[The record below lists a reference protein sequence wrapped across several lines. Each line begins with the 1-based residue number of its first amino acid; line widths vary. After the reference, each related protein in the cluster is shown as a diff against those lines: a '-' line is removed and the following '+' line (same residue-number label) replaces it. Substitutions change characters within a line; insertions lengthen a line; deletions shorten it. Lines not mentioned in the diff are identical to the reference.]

1 MCIRDRF
8 MRDLNVS
15 EYLFVFSLFSIWS
28 LLLINII
35 LAMGGYI
42 FYFKNFDKEIKE
54 IDEYPMISILVP
66 AHNEAKVIGRTVES
80 LLLLN
85 YPKSKMELIVIND
98 NSSDNSKEI
107 LENIKDRYNNYN
119 FTIINTDSLTGGK
132 GKSNALNIGYKVSK
146 GDFIA
151 VYDADNTPDK
161 NALRYLVQTIV
172 MNDEL
177 GAVIGKFRTRNK
189 NKNLLT
195 KFINIE
201 TLSFQWMSQA
211 GRWQLFNLCTIP
223 GTNFILRRSIIEEI
237 EGWDSKAIAEDTE
250 ISFRIYKLGYKI
262 KLVPQSITWEQEP
275 ETVKVWIKQRTRWAK
290 GNIYVLMKYIKNIFK
305 QGRNKIV
312 FDIAYFFSVY
322 FLFLTTVIISD
333 ILCVLSISKLVEI
346 SIPIN
351 FFLIWILSYLLFI
364 IEVSISLTIEKG
376 EATIENIFIVA
387 IMYFT
392 YSQLWLFV
400 AIKGMI
406 EYLKDIIFKREVKWY
421 KTERF

>member
-1 MCIRDRF
+1 M
-8 MRDLNVS
+8 
-15 EYLFVFSLFSIWS
+15 FSIWS

-132 GKSNALNIGYKVSK
+132 GKSNALNIGYTISK

-237 EGWDSKAIAEDTE
+237 GGWDSKAIAEDTE

-322 FLFLTTVIISD
+322 FLFLTSVIISD
-333 ILCVLSISKLVEI
+333 ILFVLSISKLVEI

>member
-1 MCIRDRF
+1 
-8 MRDLNVS
+8 
-15 EYLFVFSLFSIWS
+15 SLFSIWS

-132 GKSNALNIGYKVSK
+132 GKSNALNIGYTISK

-237 EGWDSKAIAEDTE
+237 GGWDSKAIAEDTE

-322 FLFLTTVIISD
+322 FLFLTSVIISD
-333 ILCVLSISKLVEI
+333 ILFVLSISKLVEI

>member
-1 MCIRDRF
+1 
-8 MRDLNVS
+8 MRDLNIS
-15 EYLFVFSLFSIWS
+15 EYLFIFSLFSIWS

-42 FYFKNFDKEIKE
+42 FYFKNFDKEVKK
-54 IDEYPMISILVP
+54 IDEYPMVSILVP
-66 AHNEAKVIGRTVES
+66 AHNEAKVIGKTVES

-85 YPKSKMELIVIND
+85 YPKDKMELIVIND

-107 LENIKDRYNNYN
+107 LESIKNKYNNYN
-119 FTIINTDSLTGGK
+119 FTIINTDNLTGGK
-132 GKSNALNIGYKVSK
+132 GKSNALNIGYTLSK
-146 GDFIA
+146 GEFIA
-151 VYDADNTPDK
+151 VYDADNTPDR
-161 NALRYLVQTIV
+161 NALRYLIQTIV
-172 MNDEL
+172 MDDEL

-223 GTNFILRRSIIEEI
+223 GTNFILRKSIIEEI
-237 EGWDSKAIAEDTE
+237 GGWDSKAIAEDTE

-305 QGRNKIV
+305 QGKNKIV

-322 FLFLTTVIISD
+322 FLFLTSVIISD
-333 ILCVLSISKLVEI
+333 ILFVLSISKLIEI

-364 IEVSISLTIEKG
+364 IEVSISLSIEKG
-376 EATIENIFIVA
+376 ESTFENIFIVA

>member
-1 MCIRDRF
+1 

-132 GKSNALNIGYKVSK
+132 GKSNALNIGYTISK

-237 EGWDSKAIAEDTE
+237 GGWDSKAIAEDTE

-322 FLFLTTVIISD
+322 FLFLTSVIISD
-333 ILCVLSISKLVEI
+333 ILFVLSISKLVEI

-400 AIKGMI
+400 AIKGII

>member
-1 MCIRDRF
+1 

-35 LAMGGYI
+35 LVMGGYI

-132 GKSNALNIGYKVSK
+132 GKSNALNIGYTISK

-237 EGWDSKAIAEDTE
+237 GGWDSKAIAEDTE

-322 FLFLTTVIISD
+322 FLFLTSVIISD
-333 ILCVLSISKLVEI
+333 ILFVLSISKLVEI

>member
-1 MCIRDRF
+1 
-8 MRDLNVS
+8 MRGLNVS
-15 EYLFVFSLFSIWS
+15 EYLFIFSLFSIWS
-28 LLLINII
+28 LLLINIV
-35 LAMGGYI
+35 LAMGGYL
-42 FYFKNFDKEIKE
+42 FYFRNFDKKIKK
-54 IDEYPMISILVP
+54 IDRYPMVSILVP

-85 YPKSKMELIVIND
+85 YPKDKMELIVIND
-98 NSSDNSKEI
+98 NSSDNSREI
-107 LENIKDRYNNYN
+107 LESIKNKYKNYN
-119 FTIINTDSLTGGK
+119 FTIINTDSITGGK
-132 GKSNALNIGYKVSK
+132 GKSNALNIGYKISK
-146 GDFIA
+146 GEFIA
-151 VYDADNTPDK
+151 VYDADNTPDRD
-161 NALRYLVQTIV
+161 ALRYLIQTIV
-172 MNDEL
+172 LDDEL

-189 NKNLLT
+189 SKNLLT

-223 GTNFILRRSIIEEI
+223 GTNFILRKSIIEEI
-237 EGWDSKAIAEDTE
+237 GGWDSKAIAEDTE

-275 ETVKVWIKQRTRWAK
+275 ETIKVWIKQRTRWAK

-305 QGRNKIV
+305 QGKNKIV
-312 FDIAYFFSVY
+312 FDITYFFSVY
-322 FLFLTTVIISD
+322 FLFLTSVIISD
-333 ILCVLSISKLVEI
+333 ILFVLSVLKLIEI

-351 FFLIWILSYLLFI
+351 FIIIWILSYILFI

-387 IMYFT
+387 LMYFT

-400 AIKGMI
+400 AIKGMV
-406 EYLKDIIFKREVKWY
+406 EYLKDIILKREVKWY

>member
-1 MCIRDRF
+1 
-8 MRDLNVS
+8 S
-15 EYLFVFSLFSIWS
+15 ECLFVFSLCSIWS

-54 IDEYPMISILVP
+54 IDEYPMVSILVP

-107 LENIKDRYNNYN
+107 LEDIKNKYNNYN

-132 GKSNALNIGYKVSK
+132 GKSNALNIGYTISK

-151 VYDADNTPDK
+151 VYDADNTPDR

-237 EGWDSKAIAEDTE
+237 GGWDSKAIAEDTE

-322 FLFLTTVIISD
+322 FLFLTSVIISD
-333 ILCVLSISKLVEI
+333 ILFVLSISKLVEI

-376 EATIENIFIVA
+376 EATIKNIFIVA

>member
-1 MCIRDRF
+1 MI
-8 MRDLNVS
+8 DLNVS

-132 GKSNALNIGYKVSK
+132 GKSNALNIGYTISK

-237 EGWDSKAIAEDTE
+237 GGWDSKAIAEDTE

-322 FLFLTTVIISD
+322 FLFLTSVIISD
-333 ILCVLSISKLVEI
+333 ILFVLSISKLVEI

>member
-1 MCIRDRF
+1 
-8 MRDLNVS
+8 
-15 EYLFVFSLFSIWS
+15 
-28 LLLINII
+28 
-35 LAMGGYI
+35 MGGYI

-119 FTIINTDSLTGGK
+119 FTIINTDNLTGGK
-132 GKSNALNIGYKVSK
+132 GKSNALNIGYTISK

-237 EGWDSKAIAEDTE
+237 GGWDSKAIAEDTE

-322 FLFLTTVIISD
+322 FLFLTSVIISD
-333 ILCVLSISKLVEI
+333 ILFVLSISKLVEI

>member
-1 MCIRDRF
+1 
-8 MRDLNVS
+8 MRDLNIS
-15 EYLFVFSLFSIWS
+15 ECLFIFSLFSIWS

-42 FYFKNFDKEIKE
+42 FYFKNFNKEVKK
-54 IDEYPMISILVP
+54 IDEYPMVSILVP
-66 AHNEAKVIGRTVES
+66 AHNEAKVIGKTVES

-85 YPKSKMELIVIND
+85 YPKDKMELIVIND
-98 NSSDNSKEI
+98 NSSDNSKDI
-107 LENIKDRYNNYN
+107 LEDIKNKYNNYN
-119 FTIINTDSLTGGK
+119 FTIINTDNLTGGK
-132 GKSNALNIGYKVSK
+132 GKSNALNIGYTISK
-146 GDFIA
+146 GEFIA
-151 VYDADNTPDK
+151 VYDADNTPDI
-161 NALRYLVQTIV
+161 NALRYLIQTIV
-172 MNDEL
+172 MDDEL

-211 GRWQLFNLCTIP
+211 GRWELFNLCTIP
-223 GTNFILRRSIIEEI
+223 GTNFILRKSIIEEI
-237 EGWDSKAIAEDTE
+237 GGWDSKAIAEDTE

-290 GNIYVLMKYIKNIFK
+290 GNIYVLMKYIRNIFK
-305 QGRNKIV
+305 QGKNKIV

-322 FLFLTTVIISD
+322 FLFLTSVIISD
-333 ILCVLSISKLVEI
+333 ILFILSISKLIEI

-351 FFLIWILSYLLFI
+351 FFIIWILSYLLFI
-364 IEVSISLTIEKG
+364 IEVSISLSIEKG
-376 EATIENIFIVA
+376 EATLENIFIVA

-406 EYLKDIIFKREVKWY
+406 EYLKDVIFKREVKWY

>member
-1 MCIRDRF
+1 

-132 GKSNALNIGYKVSK
+132 GKSNALNIGYTISK

-201 TLSFQWMSQA
+201 ILSFQWMSQA

-237 EGWDSKAIAEDTE
+237 GGWDSKAIAEDTE

-322 FLFLTTVIISD
+322 FLFLTSVIISD
-333 ILCVLSISKLVEI
+333 ILFVLSISKLVEI

>member
-1 MCIRDRF
+1 
-8 MRDLNVS
+8 MRGLNVS
-15 EYLFVFSLFSIWS
+15 EYLFIFSLFSIWS
-28 LLLINII
+28 LLLINIV

-42 FYFKNFDKEIKE
+42 FYFKNFDKKIKK
-54 IDEYPMISILVP
+54 IDKYPMVSILVP

-85 YPKSKMELIVIND
+85 YPKDKMELIVIND
-98 NSSDNSKEI
+98 NSSDNSREI
-107 LENIKDRYNNYN
+107 LDSIKSKYKNYN
-119 FTIINTDSLTGGK
+119 FTIINTDSTTGGK
-132 GKSNALNIGYKVSK
+132 GKSNALNIGYKISK
-146 GDFIA
+146 GEFIA
-151 VYDADNTPDK
+151 VYDADNTPDRD
-161 NALRYLVQTIV
+161 ALRYLIQTIV
-172 MNDEL
+172 IDDEL

-189 NKNLLT
+189 SKNLLT

-223 GTNFILRRSIIEEI
+223 GTNFILRKSIIEEI
-237 EGWDSKAIAEDTE
+237 GGWDSKAIAEDTE

-275 ETVKVWIKQRTRWAK
+275 ETIKVWIKQRTRWAK

-305 QGRNKIV
+305 QGKNKIV

-322 FLFLTTVIISD
+322 FLFLTSVIISD
-333 ILCVLSISKLVEI
+333 ILFVLSVFKLIEI

-351 FFLIWILSYLLFI
+351 FIIIWILSYILFI

-400 AIKGMI
+400 AIKGMV

>member
-1 MCIRDRF
+1 
-8 MRDLNVS
+8 MRDLNIS
-15 EYLFVFSLFSIWS
+15 ECLFIFSLFSIWS

-42 FYFKNFDKEIKE
+42 FYFKNFNKEVKK
-54 IDEYPMISILVP
+54 IDEYPMVSILVP
-66 AHNEAKVIGRTVES
+66 AHNEAKVIGKTVES

-85 YPKSKMELIVIND
+85 YPKDKMELIVIND
-98 NSSDNSKEI
+98 NSSDNSKDI
-107 LENIKDRYNNYN
+107 LEDIKNKYNNYN
-119 FTIINTDSLTGGK
+119 FTIINTDNLTGGK
-132 GKSNALNIGYKVSK
+132 GKSNALNIGYTISK
-146 GDFIA
+146 GEFIA
-151 VYDADNTPDK
+151 VYDADNTPDR
-161 NALRYLVQTIV
+161 NALRYLIQTIV
-172 MNDEL
+172 MDDEL

-211 GRWQLFNLCTIP
+211 GRWELFNLCTIP
-223 GTNFILRRSIIEEI
+223 GTNFILRKSIIEEI
-237 EGWDSKAIAEDTE
+237 GGWDSKAIAEDTE

-290 GNIYVLMKYIKNIFK
+290 GNIYVLMKYIRNIFK
-305 QGRNKIV
+305 QGKNKIV

-322 FLFLTTVIISD
+322 FLFLTSVIISD
-333 ILCVLSISKLVEI
+333 ILFILSISKLIEI

-351 FFLIWILSYLLFI
+351 FFIIWILSYLLFI
-364 IEVSISLTIEKG
+364 IEVSISLSIEKG
-376 EATIENIFIVA
+376 EATLENIFIVA

-406 EYLKDIIFKREVKWY
+406 EYLKDVIFKREVKWY